1 MKKWAYFTTKWVF
14 AVSLMSLLMPTLTAQ
29 DNVELFGYYES
40 QLLGTGIKGKF
51 YQLFTNKLRVDLKS
65 DLSDTITLAANFD
78 YIHYMGKTEWDI
90 LDFLS
95 EDLVSTIPEEMRA
108 FYVLVFSNDTFLD
121 NAYIRFSVKP
131 FDLTVGKQQV
141 SLGTGYVWNPTDV
154 FNIKDVLDPTY
165 EQPGHTAIRLDIP
178 LGSMYTLTT
187 LYSPEETWDRST
199 KLVQLKGNISH
210 FDYRLIAVER
220 VWPFSD
226 YTEIDPES
234 MSFANVS
241 ENRKM
246 LGGSTVGELV
256 GLGVWAEYAYNWM
269 ERSDDFY
276 ELVVGSDYTF
286 DFQTYVIFEYYRNTR
301 GKSDFE
307 LYDIHDWMRFL
318 VAEQKSICRDQAYV
332 YVEHP
337 ATDLLNV
344 GLQTVFCISDSSLAF
359 VPTLGYSISDNV
371 EIYAY
376 LNFNLGQEGTVYG
389 KNMGNGGLLRLR
401 AYF

>member
-276 ELVVGSDYTF
+276 ELVVGGDYTF

-307 LYDIHDWMRFL
+307 LYDINDWMRFL